1 MNRPLTLAV
10 LLLALLPSAGAL
22 AQAGADYPEDLAT
35 WEPVAM
41 PTKAAVADRRVW
53 LSAANGSRLEWQV
66 RREGA
71 QVKATPFDWSLH
83 EAETAVLL
91 PFVPK
96 VEQYRGAQRAR
107 KVSDGWLVAFNR
119 GEWGGALYWFSADGG
134 KNYKVSDHQVVDFFL
149 VGGRLHAIEGLAHM
163 VLSQGSVIAID
174 RVAGRW
180 QAAAAQALPAA
191 PYAVTLAEDGAAY
204 IVLSNAVVALRF
216 GRLETIIDETSW
228 DSLYPNSAT
237 LGADGSLYVGM
248 RQFVGRVELADRS
261 LTFLVPERLALHRLP
276 IDQEQRIR
284 QQAEGH

>member
-1 MNRPLTLAV
+1 MNRPLTIAA
-10 LLLALLPSAGAL
+10 LLLALLLSAGAL
-22 AQAGADYPEDLAT
+22 AQASADYPEDVAK
-35 WEPVAM
+35 WEPVAL

-66 RREGA
+66 DRDGA
-71 QVKATPFDWSLH
+71 HVKATPYEWSPH
-83 EAETAVLL
+83 AAETAVL
-91 PFVPK
+91 PFLPK
-96 VEQYRGAQRAR
+96 VDRYSGAQRAR

-119 GEWGGALYWFSADGG
+119 GEWGGALYWFSEDGG

-149 VGGRLHAIEGLAHM
+149 AGDRLHAIEGLAHM

-174 RVAGRW
+174 RVTERW
-180 QAAAAQALPAA
+180 QAAAAHALPAA
-191 PYAVTLAEDGAAY
+191 PYAVTMAEDGTAY
-204 IVLSNAVVALRF
+204 IVLSNAVVALRS
-216 GRLETIIDETSW
+216 GRLETIIEEAPW
-228 DSLYPNSAT
+228 DSLYPNSAA

-284 QQAEGH
+284 QRAEGG